1 MGEATITVFKT
12 TVEYFPWWGT
22 YLTFLQQSF
31 QVNISIHISEMGKH
45 RFKD

>member
-12 TVEYFPWWGT
+12 AVEYFPWWST

-31 QVNISIHISEMGKH
+31 QVNISIHISEMGKTEA
-45 RFKD
+45 